1 MALRE
6 LFFAEISG
14 LRHFVTLIC
23 GQIKF
28 FSIIFS
34 KCMRETAEAQK
45 NCIESTIYRRDLGF
59 APFCSSNP
67 HADQVFLSHLHNV
80 CDGGPKAK
88 KLFIPLPSVTRESI
102 DVNSLYLRQL
112 CVNL

>member
-28 FSIIFS
+28 FLQIFQNACV
-34 KCMRETAEAQK
+34 K
-45 NCIESTIYRRDLGF
+45 
-59 APFCSSNP
+59 
-67 HADQVFLSHLHNV
+67 
-80 CDGGPKAK
+80 GPKPEET
-88 KLFIPLPSVTRESI
+88 LLRVPFIAEILG
-102 DVNSLYLRQL
+102 LRHFVAL
-112 CVNL
+112 IRTLIKFSFTLK